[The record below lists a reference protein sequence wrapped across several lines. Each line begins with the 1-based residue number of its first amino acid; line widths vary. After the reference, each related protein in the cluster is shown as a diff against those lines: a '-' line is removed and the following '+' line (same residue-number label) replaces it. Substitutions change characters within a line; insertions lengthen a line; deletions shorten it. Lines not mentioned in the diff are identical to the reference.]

1 MIKIENRC
9 VGCERCIGLGCSNR
23 RVAIGEC
30 DECRDET
37 YELYLGEDGGEY
49 CKICV
54 LNHLTKVVI
63 E

>member
-1 MIKIENRC
+1 MIKIENQC
-9 VGCERCIGLGCSNR
+9 VGCETCRPYCSNR

>member
-1 MIKIENRC
+1 MIKIENQC
-9 VGCERCIGLGCSNR
+9 VGCETCRPYCSKR
-23 RVAIGEC
+23 EVAIGEC